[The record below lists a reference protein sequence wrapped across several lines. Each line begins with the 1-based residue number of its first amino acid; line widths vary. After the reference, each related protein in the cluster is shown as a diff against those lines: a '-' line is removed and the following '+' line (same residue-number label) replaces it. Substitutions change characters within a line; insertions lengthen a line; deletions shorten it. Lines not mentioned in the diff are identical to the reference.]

1 MGSRAWEEQQ
11 GQRRRRIL
19 SRVAESIYWM
29 SRYAERAGNTARL
42 ISVNLGLA
50 IDTHNSVEQE
60 WDPIVRVTGDMEL
73 FKSLYDSATRENVIN
88 FMVLDRNNPNSII
101 SCVNQA
107 RENASSVREIISS
120 EMWLLI
126 NRFYHRLNSNEAKE
140 KLLDNPGKFCEV
152 AKVQSLLFHGSGYIS
167 ISHGE
172 AWHFSELGK
181 QMERADN
188 TSRILD
194 VKYYTLLPKAELVG
208 TSIDNMQWISL
219 LKSSSALE
227 TYKAKHQQISVDNVL
242 NFLILDNQFPR
253 SIIYCI
259 ARADESLHCI
269 SNSPAGSYNNETEK
283 QMGRL
288 LSDLQFISVEEIIHR
303 GMHEYLNSFQSHIND
318 VGSCIYDDYFSYQI
332 KDGVLRDFDD
342 I

>member
-1 MGSRAWEEQQ
+1 
-11 GQRRRRIL
+11 
-19 SRVAESIYWM
+19 M

-42 ISVNLGLA
+42 INVNLGLA
-50 IDTHNSVEQE
+50 IDTHNSVEHE
-60 WDPIVRVTGDMEL
+60 WDPIVKVTGDMDL
-73 FKSLYDSATRENVIN
+73 FRNLYDRTTRENVIN
-88 FMVLDRNNPNSII
+88 FMVLDPNNPNSIL

-126 NRFYHRLNSNEAKE
+126 NRFYHRLNSEE
-140 KLLDNPGKFCEV
+140 SRDKLLDNPSKFCEV
-152 AKVQSLLFHGSGYIS
+152 AKVQSLLFHGSGYVS

-208 TSIDNMQWISL
+208 TSIDNMQWIAL
-219 LKSSSALE
+219 LKSTSALE

-253 SIIYCI
+253 SIIYCV

-269 SNSPAGSYNNETEK
+269 SNSPSGSYNNITEK
-283 QMGRL
+283 KMGRL
-288 LSDLQFISVEEIIHR
+288 LSDLQFTSVGEIIQN
-303 GMHEYLNSFQSHIND
+303 GMHEYLKSFQHKINE
-318 VGSCIYDDYFSYQI
+318 VGNCIYDDYFSYN
-332 KDGVLRDFDD
+332 VEENPLRSFED

>member
-1 MGSRAWEEQQ
+1 
-11 GQRRRRIL
+11 
-19 SRVAESIYWM
+19 M

-50 IDTHNSVEQE
+50 IDIHDSLEQE
-60 WDPIVRVTGDMEL
+60 WDPIVRVTGDLEL
-73 FKSLYDSATRENVIN
+73 FRSLYDSVTRENVIN
-88 FMVLDRNNPNSII
+88 FMVLDHNNSNSII
-101 SCVNQA
+101 SCVNKA
-107 RENASSVREIISS
+107 RENASSIREIISS

-126 NRFYHRLNSNEAKE
+126 NRFYHRLNSEEAKK

-152 AKVQSLLFHGSGYIS
+152 AKVQSLLFHGSGYVT

-188 TSRILD
+188 TSRTLD

-219 LKSSSALE
+219 LKSSDALE
-227 TYKAKHQQISVDNVL
+227 TYKAKHQQISIENVL
-242 NFLILDNQFPR
+242 NFIILDDQFPR
-253 SIIYCI
+253 SIIYGI
-259 ARADESLHCI
+259 KRADESLHCI
-269 SNSPAGSYNNETEK
+269 SNSPSGTYNNETEK
-283 QMGRL
+283 KMGRL
-288 LSDLQFISVEEIIHR
+288 LSDLRFISVEEIIQH
-303 GMHEYLNSFQSHIND
+303 GMHEYLNRFQSHINEI
-318 VGSCIYDDYFSYQI
+318 GNCIYDDYFSYQVGG
-332 KDGVLRDFDD
+332 KSLRDFDD

>member
-1 MGSRAWEEQQ
+1 
-11 GQRRRRIL
+11 
-19 SRVAESIYWM
+19 M

-42 ISVNLGLA
+42 INVNLGLA
-50 IDTHNSVEQE
+50 IDTHDSVEQE

-73 FKSLYDSATRENVIN
+73 FRSLYDSTTRENVIN

-101 SCVNQA
+101 SCVNCA

-126 NRFYHRLNSNEAKE
+126 NRFYHRLNSEEAKE

-194 VKYYTLLPKAELVG
+194 VKYYTLLPKAELIG
-208 TSIDNMQWISL
+208 TSIDNMQWIAL
-219 LKSSSALE
+219 LKSTSALE
-227 TYKAKHQQISVDNVL
+227 TYKAKHQQISIANVL

-253 SIIYCI
+253 SIIYCV

-269 SNSPAGSYNNETEK
+269 SNSPSGSYNNETEK
-283 QMGRL
+283 KMGRL
-288 LSDLQFISVEEIIHR
+288 LSDLQFISVGEIIEH
-303 GMHEYLNSFQSHIND
+303 GMHEYLKSFQSRINE
-318 VGSCIYDDYFSYQI
+318 VGSRIYDDYFSYNVEESTLQS
-332 KDGVLRDFDD
+332 FND

>member
-1 MGSRAWEEQQ
+1 
-11 GQRRRRIL
+11 
-19 SRVAESIYWM
+19 M

-42 ISVNLGLA
+42 ISTNLGLA
-50 IDTHNSVEQE
+50 IDTHDSVEQE

-73 FKSLYDSATRENVIN
+73 FRSLYESATRENVIN

-101 SCVNQA
+101 SCVNHA

-126 NRFYHRLNSNEAKE
+126 NRFYHRLNGDEAKE

-152 AKVQSLLFHGSGYIS
+152 SKVQSLLFHGSGYIS

-219 LKSSSALE
+219 LKSSNALE
-227 TYKAKHQQISVDNVL
+227 TYKAKHQQISIENVL

-253 SIIYCI
+253 SIIYCV

-269 SNSPAGSYNNETEK
+269 SNSPEGTYNNETEK
-283 QMGRL
+283 KMGRL
-288 LSDLQFISVEEIIHR
+288 LSDLRFTSVEEIIEH
-303 GMHEYLNSFQSHIND
+303 GMHEYLSSFQSRINE
-318 VGSCIYDDYFSYQI
+318 VGNRIYDDYFSYNL
-332 KDGVLRDFDD
+332 KNGVLSDFDY

>member
-1 MGSRAWEEQQ
+1 THGS
-11 GQRRRRIL
+11 
-19 SRVAESIYWM
+19 
-29 SRYAERAGNTARL
+29 
-42 ISVNLGLA
+42 
-50 IDTHNSVEQE
+50 IDQE
-60 WDPIVRVTGDMEL
+60 WDPIVRVTGDMDL
-73 FKSLYDSATRENVIN
+73 FRSLYDSITRENVIN
-88 FMVLDRNNPNSII
+88 FMVLDHNNPNSII
-101 SCVNQA
+101 SCVNCA

-126 NRFYHRLNSNEAKE
+126 NRFYHRLNSEEARE

-208 TSIDNMQWISL
+208 TSIDNMQWIAL
-219 LKSSSALE
+219 LKSTSALE
-227 TYKAKHQQISVDNVL
+227 TYKAKHQQISMDKVL
-242 NFLILDNQFPR
+242 NFLILDHQFPR
-253 SIIYCI
+253 SVAYCV

-269 SNSPAGSYNNETEK
+269 SNSPQGSFNNVTGK
-283 QMGRL
+283 KMGKM
-288 LSDLQFISVEEIIHR
+288 LSDLQFTSVEEIIQD
-303 GMHEYLNSFQSHIND
+303 GMHEYLESFQQKIND
-318 VGSCIYDDYFSYQI
+318 VGNCIYDDYFSYNVKENPPKSFENI
-332 KDGVLRDFDD
+332 
-342 I
+342 

>member
-1 MGSRAWEEQQ
+1 
-11 GQRRRRIL
+11 
-19 SRVAESIYWM
+19 M

-50 IDTHNSVEQE
+50 IDIHDSVEQE
-60 WDPIVRVTGDMEL
+60 WDPIVRVTGDMAL
-73 FKSLYDSATRENVIN
+73 FRNLYGSATRENVIN
-88 FMVLDRNNPNSII
+88 FMVLDENNPNSII
-101 SCVNQA
+101 SCVNHA
-107 RENASSVREIISS
+107 RENAGSVREIISS

-126 NRFYHRLNSNEAKE
+126 NRFYHRLNSDEAKE
-140 KLLDNPGKFCEV
+140 KLLDNPGRFCEV
-152 AKVQSLLFHGSGYIS
+152 SKVQSLLFHGSGYIS

-208 TSIDNMQWISL
+208 TSIDNMQWIAL
-219 LKSSSALE
+219 LKSTSALE
-227 TYKAKHQQISVDNVL
+227 TYKAKHQQISIENVL
-242 NFLILDNQFPR
+242 NFLILENQFPR
-253 SIIYCI
+253 SIIYCV

-288 LSDLQFISVEEIIHR
+288 LSDLRFISVEEIIER
-303 GMHEYLNSFQSHIND
+303 GMHEYLKSFQSHIND
-318 VGSCIYDDYFSYQI
+318 VGNCIYDDYFSYSVKESTLQ
-332 KDGVLRDFDD
+332 GFDD

>member
-1 MGSRAWEEQQ
+1 
-11 GQRRRRIL
+11 
-19 SRVAESIYWM
+19 M

-42 ISVNLGLA
+42 ISTNLGLA

-60 WDPIVRVTGDMEL
+60 WDPIIRVTGDMEL
-73 FKSLYDSATRENVIN
+73 FRNLYESATRENVIN

-101 SCVNQA
+101 SCVNRA

-126 NRFYHRLNSNEAKE
+126 NRFYHRLNSNEAKQ

-152 AKVQSLLFHGSGYIS
+152 SKVQSLLFHGSGYIS

-219 LKSSSALE
+219 LKSSNALE

-242 NFLILDNQFPR
+242 DFLILDNQFPR
-253 SIIYCI
+253 SIIYCV

-269 SNSPAGSYNNETEK
+269 SNSPSGSYNNETEK

-288 LSDLQFISVEEIIHR
+288 LSDLQFMSVEEVIQH
-303 GMHEYLNSFQSHIND
+303 GMHQYLKSFQSRINE
-318 VGSCIYDDYFSYQI
+318 VGNCIYDDYFSYKI
-332 KDGVLRDFDD
+332 KDSTLRSFDD

>member
-1 MGSRAWEEQQ
+1 
-11 GQRRRRIL
+11 
-19 SRVAESIYWM
+19 M

-50 IDTHNSVEQE
+50 IDTHDSVEQE
-60 WDPIVRVTGDMEL
+60 WDPIVKVTGDMGL
-73 FKSLYDSATRENVIN
+73 FRNLYDSTTRENVIS

-101 SCVNQA
+101 SCVNRA

-126 NRFYHRLNSNEAKE
+126 NRFYHRLNSDEARQ

-208 TSIDNMQWISL
+208 TSIDNMQWIAL
-219 LKSSSALE
+219 LKSTSALE
-227 TYKAKHQQISVDNVL
+227 TYKAKHQQISIGNVL
-242 NFLILDNQFPR
+242 DFLILDNQFPR
-253 SIIYCI
+253 SIIYCV
-259 ARADESLHCI
+259 AQADESLHCI

-283 QMGRL
+283 EMGRL
-288 LSDLQFISVEEIIHR
+288 LSDLRFTSVGEIIQR
-303 GMHEYLNSFQSHIND
+303 GMHEYLSSFQSHINE
-318 VGSCIYDDYFSYQI
+318 VGNRIYDDYFSYSLT
-332 KDGVLRDFDD
+332 DSALRGFDD

>member
-1 MGSRAWEEQQ
+1 
-11 GQRRRRIL
+11 
-19 SRVAESIYWM
+19 M

-50 IDTHNSVEQE
+50 IDIHDSLEQE
-60 WDPIVRVTGDMEL
+60 WDPIVRVTGDLEL
-73 FKSLYDSATRENVIN
+73 FRSLYDSVTRENVIN
-88 FMVLDRNNPNSII
+88 FMVLDHNNSNSII
-101 SCVNQA
+101 SCVNKA
-107 RENASSVREIISS
+107 RENASSIREIISS

-126 NRFYHRLNSNEAKE
+126 NRFYHRLNSEEAKK

-152 AKVQSLLFHGSGYIS
+152 AKVQSLLFHGSGYVT

-188 TSRILD
+188 TSRTLD

-219 LKSSSALE
+219 LKSSDALE
-227 TYKAKHQQISVDNVL
+227 TYKAKHQQISIENVL

-259 ARADESLHCI
+259 KRADESLHCI
-269 SNSPAGSYNNETEK
+269 SNSPSGTYNNETEK
-283 QMGRL
+283 KMGRL
-288 LSDLQFISVEEIIHR
+288 LSDLRFISVEEIIQH
-303 GMHEYLNSFQSHIND
+303 GMHEYLNRFQSYINEI
-318 VGSCIYDDYFSYQI
+318 GNCIYDDYFSYQVGG
-332 KDGVLRDFDD
+332 KSLRDFDD